1 MKNAIITTGL
11 VMLVMVLVFVTGC
24 HQGQPSAEPDA
35 KPDVNVQVSPE
46 QAGAEADINPITG
59 EPYHDIVDKRGFQTN
74 ITDFDELVRRASSI
88 QSYKYNITDT
98 GIGIKNLMFI
108 VDGRFV
114 KHILP
119 KAMQHETGEVFDEVL
134 MDRLTKQAFSHCSK
148 YLCPKP
154 NIDYELERV
163 DYSDYYVPDPME
175 YLYRTTDG
183 KLINEEM
190 IGNQYTKVFSAN
202 FEGKPARIWLQE
214 YYGFPLKIIVRED
227 DDSKRTITFDGMMID
242 AARRAEVDPPFNFTI
257 SGEKGHWW
265 FWEHYLGE
273 WSPTQLTKEQRA
285 ALGV

>member
-1 MKNAIITTGL
+1 MKNAIITARL
-11 VMLVMVLVFVTGC
+11 VMLVIVLVFVTGC
-24 HQGQPSAEPDA
+24 QHSQTSA
-35 KPDVNVQVSPE
+35 KPDATVQVSPE
-46 QAGAEADINPITG
+46 PTAQGADINPVTG
-59 EPYHDIVDKRGFQTN
+59 EPYHDIVEKRGFQTN

-98 GIGIKNLMFI
+98 GIGVENQRFLIH
-108 VDGRFV
+108 GRFV
-114 KHILP
+114 KRILP
-119 KAMQHETGEVFDEVL
+119 EAMQHETGEVFDEVL

-148 YLCPKP
+148 ELCPKP

-163 DYSDYYVPDPME
+163 DYHDYYVPDPME

-183 KLINEEM
+183 QLIKEEM

-227 DDSKRTITFDGMMID
+227 DDSRRTITFDGMMID
-242 AARRAEVDPPFNFTI
+242 ATRRSEVDPPFNFTV
-257 SGEKGHWW
+257 SSEKGHWW

-273 WSPTQLTKEQRA
+273 WSPTQLTEEQRA